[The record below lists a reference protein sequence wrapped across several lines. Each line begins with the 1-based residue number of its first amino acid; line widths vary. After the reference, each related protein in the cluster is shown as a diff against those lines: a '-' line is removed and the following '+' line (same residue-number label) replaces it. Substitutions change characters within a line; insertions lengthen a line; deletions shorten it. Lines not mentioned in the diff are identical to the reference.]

1 MENYTIL
8 PVPYTVG
15 PEAYDSITEYT
26 RLYGTK
32 AVVIGGEKAM
42 NASREKL
49 LAAVR
54 DTETEILDFVL
65 FGKECTFEAA
75 AKLEELDAVKEADM
89 IFAVGGG
96 KAIDTAKLVSI
107 DLKKPYFAFPTIA
120 SNCAAASAVS
130 IVYKEDG
137 SFADFVHFLDAA
149 KHVFIDT
156 DIIARAPGE

>member
-65 FGKECTFEAA
+65 FGKA
-75 AKLEELDAVKEADM
+75 
-89 IFAVGGG
+89 
-96 KAIDTAKLVSI
+96 
-107 DLKKPYFAFPTIA
+107 
-120 SNCAAASAVS
+120 
-130 IVYKEDG
+130 
-137 SFADFVHFLDAA
+137 
-149 KHVFIDT
+149 
-156 DIIARAPGE
+156 GEY

>member
-1 MENYTIL
+1 MDNYTIL

-15 PEAYDSITEYT
+15 PEAYNSVAEYT

-49 LAAVR
+49 LNAVE
-54 DTETEILDFVL
+54 DTEITILDFVH

-75 AKLEELDAVKEADM
+75 GRLETVEAVKEADM

-96 KAIDTAKLVSI
+96 KA
-107 DLKKPYFAFPTIA
+107 
-120 SNCAAASAVS
+120 
-130 IVYKEDG
+130 
-137 SFADFVHFLDAA
+137 
-149 KHVFIDT
+149 
-156 DIIARAPGE
+156 GEH

>member
-1 MENYTIL
+1 MDNYTIL

-15 PEAYDSITEYT
+15 PEAYNSVAEYT

-49 LAAVR
+49 LNAVE
-54 DTETEILDFVL
+54 DTEITILDFVH

-75 AKLEELDAVKEADM
+75 GRLEIVEAVKEADM

-137 SFADFVHFLDAA
+137 SFADFVHFLEAA
-149 KHVFIDT
+149 KQIGRAHV
-156 DIIARAPGE
+156 